1 MSIAPARGDVRRPE
15 NARRQGAAAQRLVE
29 VRQYNQRMHRRRFL
43 GSTAA
48 AAAGALAGP
57 RLSLAAA
64 QKPAVIRPRRLE
76 PGNLVALV
84 APAGATFETLQLEI
98 AKESLEALGLEVRV
112 AGHLLDRH
120 GYLAGQDRD
129 RAGDINRAFADPSVR
144 AVLPIRGGWGSSRLL
159 PYLDFEAIGRN
170 PKIVLGFSDIT
181 ALLLSIHARTGLVT
195 FHGPNGMGR
204 WDEFSVGWVRRV
216 LFEAEAVTMENL
228 RERGE
233 FIVQTEH
240 RIQTI
245 TPGVARGR
253 ILGGNLSVLAAI
265 VGSPYLPG
273 WDGSIL
279 FLEDVGEDLYR
290 IDRMMTTLKLAGIL
304 DRIGGFVFGTCSEC
318 EPGEGYGSLTLEEI
332 LNDHVKPLKVPA
344 WHGAMVGHRMPQFT
358 IAEGIQMEID
368 ASVGRMRMLEPA
380 VT

>member
-1 MSIAPARGDVRRPE
+1 
-15 NARRQGAAAQRLVE
+15 
-29 VRQYNQRMHRRRFL
+29 MHRRRFL

-48 AAAGALAGP
+48 AAALAVS
-57 RLSLAAA
+57 RLSLSAA
-64 QKPAVIRPRRLE
+64 QKPPTIKPKRLE
-76 PGNLVALV
+76 PGNRVALV
-84 APAGATFETLQLEI
+84 APASATFETMELEI

-129 RAGDINRAFADPSVR
+129 RAADINRSFVDPSIG

-159 PYLDFEAIGRN
+159 PFLDFETIRRN

-216 LFEAEAVTMENL
+216 LFEAEAATMENP

-240 RIQTI
+240 RIRTI

-253 ILGGNLSVLAAI
+253 MLGGNLSVLAAI
-265 VGSPYLPG
+265 VGSPYLPD
-273 WDGSIL
+273 WDGAIL

-290 IDRMMTTLKLAGIL
+290 VDRMMTTLRLAGIL
-304 DRIGGFVFGTCSEC
+304 DRIRGFVFGTCSDC
-318 EPGEGYGSLTLEEI
+318 EPGEGYASLTLEEI
-332 LNDHVKPLKVPA
+332 LEDHIAPLKVPA
-344 WHGAMVGHRMPQFT
+344 WRGAMIGHRMPQFT
-358 IAEGIQMEID
+358 IAEGVQVEID
-368 ASVGRMRMLEPA
+368 AGAGRITMLEPA